1 MSEQKPDISE
11 VLELMRMKKTA
22 GDLYDEFDKRVAALA
37 AEFGEGRFDYD
48 LNTVEVPAMQAVVDV
63 KDGRFLKF
71 ELFDNVAKLAAG
83 EDVWK
88 SVAFKPQTYAT
99 RQLKGKPVSL
109 K

>member
-1 MSEQKPDISE
+1 MSEKPDVND
-11 VLELMRMKKTA
+11 VLALMAMKKKA
-22 GDLYDEFDKRVAALA
+22 GDLYDEIDKRVAALA

-48 LNTVEVPAMQAVVDV
+48 LADVPGLPGFITPVE
-63 KDGRFLKF
+63 DGRYLKF

-83 EDVWK
+83 EEVWK